1 MKRNILI
8 VEDDH
13 VMRHI
18 IKRTIAEIG
27 IEVKKLY
34 EAINGQQGLEILKYY
49 KIDLMFTDI
58 NMPIMDGLEMLAH
71 MRESLGFKHI
81 PSVVISSENDE
92 RLVRALSDSGLGYVH
107 KPFTLQTLEEQ
118 IAKLETDAYGWA
130 E

>member
-13 VMRHI
+13 VMRHV

-27 IEVKKLY
+27 IEAKQLY
-34 EAINGQQGLEILKYY
+34 EAFNGEQGLEILKCN

-71 MRESLGFKHI
+71 VRDNVGLRHI
-81 PSVVISSENDE
+81 PAVVISSEKDK
-92 RLVRALSDSGLGYVH
+92 RVVDALVESGLGYVH
-107 KPFTLQTLEEQ
+107 KPFTIQTLEDQ
-118 IAKLETDAYGWA
+118 ITKLEIDAYGWA